1 MRIYPELAASAD
13 VGPVKNGF
21 WKRQFLQKT
30 TRPQLVFDLIFGVV
44 GPILCFVFDPIVF
57 QGGFAGPPFL
67 PDYQGVVYLF
77 SGVEIILLCL
87 WLAAGKGNEVSNA
100 LIGGALLN
108 GGLFCLTIAI
118 LLFPLSLIGLA
129 FGIGLFGFT
138 PFFTGIVYLRNGW
151 RALYSDAEKSSGLMW
166 ATGAVCGFLLVAA
179 IPIVLSVQIRS
190 MASKSVDEIIR
201 ADPVRAQ
208 YAAQQLAVLRFFA
221 SANLDRIVWAYAS
234 ETDENRKQSLK
245 SCYREITGKDIDQRL
260 LILND

>member
-1 MRIYPELAASAD
+1 MRIFPELAAMSDAP
-13 VGPVKNGF
+13 PVKIGF
-21 WKRQFLQKT
+21 WNRQFQQT
-30 TRPQLVFDLIFGVV
+30 ATRPQLVFDLIFGVV

-57 QGGFAGPPFL
+57 QGGLAGPPFL

-87 WLAAGKGNEVSNA
+87 WLASGKGNEVSNA

-129 FGIGLFGFT
+129 VGIGLFGFT

-151 RALYSDAEKSSGLMW
+151 RALHSDADKSSRLTW
-166 ATGAVCGFLLVAA
+166 AGAVCGFLLVAA
-179 IPIVLSVQIRS
+179 IPIVLSLQIRS
-190 MASKSVDEIIR
+190 VVSKSVDEIIR
-201 ADPVRAQ
+201 ADPVRAP
-208 YAAQQLAVLRFFA
+208 YAAQQLAVLRFFG
-221 SANLDRIVWAYAS
+221 SADVDRIVWAYAS
-234 ETDENRKQSLK
+234 ETDENRKQFLK
-245 SCYREITGKDIDQRL
+245 SCYREITGKDIDRRL

>member
-1 MRIYPELAASAD
+1 MRIYPALAATSDDRA
-13 VGPVKNGF
+13 VKTGF
-21 WKRQFLQKT
+21 WNRQFRQTT
-30 TRPQLVFDLIFGVV
+30 TRPQLIFDLIFGVV

-57 QGGFAGPPFL
+57 QGGLAGPPFL

-87 WLAAGKGNEVSNA
+87 WLASGKGNEVSNA
-100 LIGGALLN
+100 LIGGALLS

-129 FGIGLFGFT
+129 VGIGLFGFT

-151 RALYSDAEKSSGLMW
+151 RALHSDAAESSRLTW
-166 ATGAVCGFLLVAA
+166 ASAVCGFLLVAA
-179 IPIVLSVQIRS
+179 IPIVLSLQVRS
-190 MASKSVDEIIR
+190 AVSKSVDEIIR
-201 ADPVRAQ
+201 ADPVRAP

-221 SANLDRIVWAYAS
+221 SADVDRIVWAYGS
-234 ETDENRKQSLK
+234 ETDENRKQFLK
-245 SCYREITGKDIDQRL
+245 SCYREITGKDIDRRL

>member
-1 MRIYPELAASAD
+1 MRICPELAATSDAP
-13 VGPVKNGF
+13 PVKIGF
-21 WKRQFLQKT
+21 WKRQFRQT
-30 TRPQLVFDLIFGVV
+30 TTGPQLVFDLIFGVV

-57 QGGFAGPPFL
+57 QGGLAGPPFL

-87 WLAAGKGNEVSNA
+87 WLASGKGNEVSNA

-129 FGIGLFGFT
+129 VGIGLFGFT

-151 RALYSDAEKSSGLMW
+151 RALQSDADESSRLTW
-166 ATGAVCGFLLVAA
+166 AGAVCGFLLVAA
-179 IPIVLSVQIRS
+179 IPIVLSLQVRS
-190 MASKSVDEIIR
+190 VVSKSVDEIIR
-201 ADPVRAQ
+201 ADPVRAP

-221 SANLDRIVWAYAS
+221 SADVDRIVWAYAS
-234 ETDENRKQSLK
+234 ETDDNRKQFLK
-245 SCYREITGKDIDQRL
+245 SCYREITGKDIDRRL
-260 LILND
+260 FILND

>member
-1 MRIYPELAASAD
+1 MRIFSEPAALPNVPTA
-13 VGPVKNGF
+13 KNGF

-30 TRPQLVFDLIFGVV
+30 NRPQLVFDLIFGVA

-57 QGGFAGPPFL
+57 QGGLAGPPFL

-87 WLAAGKGNEVSNA
+87 WLASGKGSEVSNA
-100 LIGGALLN
+100 LIGGALLT
-108 GGLFCLTIAI
+108 GGFFCLTIAI
-118 LLFPLSLIGLA
+118 LLFPISLIGLA
-129 FGIGLFGFT
+129 VGIGLFGFT

-151 RALYSDAEKSSGLMW
+151 RALHSDANRSSRLTW

-190 MASKSVDEIIR
+190 AAAKSVDEIIR
-201 ADPVRAQ
+201 ADPVRAP

-221 SANLDRIVWAYAS
+221 SADVDRIVWAYDS
-234 ETDENRKQSLK
+234 ETDENRKQFLK
-245 SCYREITGKDIDQRL
+245 SCYREITGKDIDRRL

>member
-1 MRIYPELAASAD
+1 MRIYPELAAPAD
-13 VGPVKNGF
+13 IGPVTNGF

-30 TRPQLVFDLIFGVV
+30 TGPQLVFDLIFGVV

-57 QGGFAGPPFL
+57 QGGLAGPPFL

-87 WLAAGKGNEVSNA
+87 WLASGKGNEVSSA
-100 LIGGALLN
+100 LIGGALLS

-129 FGIGLFGFT
+129 VGIGLFGFT

-151 RALYSDAEKSSGLMW
+151 RALHSDAEESSSLTL
-166 ATGAVCGFLLVAA
+166 AGAVCGFLLVAA
-179 IPIVLSVQIRS
+179 IPIVLSLQVRS
-190 MASKSVDEIIR
+190 MVSKSVDEIIR
-201 ADPVRAQ
+201 ADPVRAP

-221 SANLDRIVWAYAS
+221 SADVDRIVWAYAS
-234 ETDENRKQSLK
+234 ETDENRKQLLK

>member
-1 MRIYPELAASAD
+1 MRIFPELAVTSD
-13 VGPVKNGF
+13 VPPVKIGF
-21 WKRQFLQKT
+21 WKRQFRQT
-30 TRPQLVFDLIFGVV
+30 TTGPQLIFDLICGVI

-57 QGGFAGPPFL
+57 QGGLAGPPFL

-87 WLAAGKGNEVSNA
+87 WLASGKGNEVSNA
-100 LIGGALLN
+100 LIGGALLT

-129 FGIGLFGFT
+129 VGIGLFGFT

-151 RALYSDAEKSSGLMW
+151 RALHSDADKSSRLTR
-166 ATGAVCGFLLVAA
+166 AGAVCGFLLVAA
-179 IPIVLSVQIRS
+179 IPIVLSLQMRS
-190 MASKSVDEIIR
+190 IVSKSVNEIIR
-201 ADPVRAQ
+201 ADPVRAP

-221 SANLDRIVWAYAS
+221 SADVDRIVWAYAS
-234 ETDENRKQSLK
+234 ETDENRKQLLK
-245 SCYREITGKDIDQRL
+245 SCYREITGKDIDRRL

>member
-1 MRIYPELAASAD
+1 MRIFPELAATSDAP
-13 VGPVKNGF
+13 PVEIGF
-21 WKRQFLQKT
+21 WNRQFRQTT
-30 TRPQLVFDLIFGVV
+30 TRPQLVFDLIFGVA

-57 QGGFAGPPFL
+57 QGGLAGPPFL

-87 WLAAGKGNEVSNA
+87 WLASGKGHEVSNA
-100 LIGGALLN
+100 LIGGALLS

-129 FGIGLFGFT
+129 VGIGLFGFT

-151 RALYSDAEKSSGLMW
+151 RALHGDGSKSSRITW
-166 ATGAVCGFLLVAA
+166 ATGAASGFLLVAA
-179 IPIVLSVQIRS
+179 IPIVLSLQVRS
-190 MASKSVDEIIR
+190 MVSKSVEEIIR
-201 ADPVRAQ
+201 ADPVRAP

-221 SANLDRIVWAYAS
+221 SADVDRIVRAYAS
-234 ETDENRKQSLK
+234 ETDENRKQLLK
-245 SCYREITGKDIDQRL
+245 SCYRKITGKDIDRRL